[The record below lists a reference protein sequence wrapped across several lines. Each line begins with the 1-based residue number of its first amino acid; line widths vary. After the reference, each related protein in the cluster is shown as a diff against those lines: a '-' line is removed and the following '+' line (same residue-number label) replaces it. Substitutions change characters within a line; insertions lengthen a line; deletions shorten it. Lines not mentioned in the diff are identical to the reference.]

1 MPYQYTYILINFFT
15 IIICFLASFHR
26 KLGFYRYFKYYFL
39 SSTIVAI
46 PFILWDVYFTSIGVW
61 WFDTQYTLGY
71 KIGNLPLEEV
81 LFFFCIPFSCVFTY
95 FCFNKFYK
103 WEWSK
108 GFNNIIV
115 FFSLIVCVVA
125 GLLFSDKIYTAV
137 TAWATAGTLVYL
149 HLIKREPWLTQAS
162 IIFTI
167 LMLGFFPV
175 NGILTGTGLPSP
187 VVNYNNA
194 DFLNFRLGTIPIED
208 AVYGYTQFLW
218 NVYMFKVIVRRFKN
232 GTDEV

>member
-15 IIICFLASFHR
+15 IIICFLASFHH
-26 KLGFYRYFKYYFL
+26 KLGFHRYFKYYL
-39 SSTIVAI
+39 VSSTIVAI
-46 PFILWDVYFTSIGVW
+46 PFILWDVYFTARGVW
-61 WFDTQYTLGY
+61 WFDTQYTLGF

-95 FCFNKFYK
+95 FCFDKFYK

-108 GFNNIIV
+108 GFNNLIAFV
-115 FFSLIVCVVA
+115 SLITCVVA
-125 GLLFSDKIYTAV
+125 GLLFTDKIYTAV
-137 TAWATAGTLVYL
+137 TAWFTAGTLIYL

-175 NGILTGTGLPSP
+175 NGVLTGTGIPSP
-187 VVNYNNA
+187 VVNYNPN
-194 DFLNFRLGTIPIED
+194 DFLNIRMGTIPIED
-208 AVYGYTQFLW
+208 AVYGYAQFLW
-218 NVYMFKVIVRRFKN
+218 NIYMFKIIVRRFKN
-232 GTDEV
+232 EAVAV